1 MKHLPLNTRFLR
13 PLLLLHRNP
22 LRSWTHFRQSPLVDR
37 VPDYF
42 PWPVYLPRFELLLR
56 VHWTSLEAIRC
67 ARIVYCYVPSRQSLR
82 RYPFSN
88 RKEQMCMHGVRKK
101 KNGRFFCTNDR
112 EQRSEIWLYFQ
123 FNKSARHNFVCLTF
137 DKYDRVTFLYLI
149 SIACGWNFKRRA
161 TRSHLLT
168 KASQKDRLSLQ
179 FYGFINLTCSQ
190 I

>member
-37 VPDYF
+37 VPDYL

-67 ARIVYCYVPSRQSLR
+67 ARIVYCYVPSRKSLR

-88 RKEQMCMHGVRKK
+88 HKGQMCMHGVREKTVVSFIQMIGSREVK
-101 KNGRFFCTNDR
+101 FDSIPSLINRRDTILFVWPLTNAIVLRFSF
-112 EQRSEIWLYFQ
+112 
-123 FNKSARHNFVCLTF
+123 
-137 DKYDRVTFLYLI
+137 
-149 SIACGWNFKRRA
+149 
-161 TRSHLLT
+161 
-168 KASQKDRLSLQ
+168 
-179 FYGFINLTCSQ
+179 
-190 I
+190 

>member
-42 PWPVYLPRFELLLR
+42 LWPVYLPRFELLLR

-88 RKEQMCMHGVRKK
+88 RKEQMCMHRVRKK

-137 DKYDRVTFLYLI
+137 DKYDRVTFRLRLE
-149 SIACGWNFKRRA
+149 FQA
-161 TRSHLLT
+161 TRNKIPST
-168 KASQKDRLSLQ
+168 YESQSKRSTLATILQ
-179 FYGFINLTCSQ
+179 GRPGFLGIRYSGAF
-190 I
+190 

>member
-13 PLLLLHRNP
+13 LLLLLHRNP

-101 KNGRFFCTNDR
+101 KTVVSFVQTIGSRGVKFDSISSLINRRDTILFVWPLTNTIVLRFG
-112 EQRSEIWLYFQ
+112 
-123 FNKSARHNFVCLTF
+123 
-137 DKYDRVTFLYLI
+137 
-149 SIACGWNFKRRA
+149 CGWNFKRRA

-179 FYGFINLTCSQ
+179 F
-190 I
+190 

>member
-13 PLLLLHRNP
+13 LLLLLHRNP

-67 ARIVYCYVPSRQSLR
+67 ARIVYCYVPSKQSLR

-101 KNGRFFCTNDR
+101 KTVVSFVQTIGSRGVKFDSISSLINRRDTILFVWPLTNTIVLRFG
-112 EQRSEIWLYFQ
+112 
-123 FNKSARHNFVCLTF
+123 
-137 DKYDRVTFLYLI
+137 
-149 SIACGWNFKRRA
+149 CGWNFKRRA